1 MSKTPDVG
9 AATSNATSKV
19 GEIASKAKGPLLAGG
34 AALAGL
40 AGGLALNR
48 RNNSRSPLR
57 RLHAPSLPSSVK
69 RIDLSKIDF
78 DKLTEAAYRV
88 RSFGE
93 QVGEVA
99 DAAEKTRK
107 KHR

>member
-1 MSKTPDVG
+1 MSG
-9 AATSNATSKV
+9 AGSKLGSV
-19 GEIASKAKGPLLAGG
+19 ASKAKTPLLAGG

-40 AGGLALNR
+40 AGGIAMNR
-48 RNNSRSPLR
+48 RNSSKNPLR
-57 RLHAPSLPSSVK
+57 KMSAPSLPK
-69 RIDLSKIDF
+69 ALKEIDLSKVDLSKVDF
-78 DKLTEAAYRV
+78 DKITDAAHRV

-107 KHR
+107 KHN

>member
-1 MSKTPDVG
+1 MSG
-9 AATSNATSKV
+9 AGSKLGSV
-19 GEIASKAKGPLLAGG
+19 ASKAKTPLLAGG

-40 AGGLALNR
+40 AGGIAMNR
-48 RNNSRSPLR
+48 RNSSKNPLR
-57 RLHAPSLPSSVK
+57 KMSAPSLPSLPK
-69 RIDLSKIDF
+69 ALKEIDLSKVDLSKVDF
-78 DKLTEAAYRV
+78 DKITDAAHRV

-107 KHR
+107 KHN